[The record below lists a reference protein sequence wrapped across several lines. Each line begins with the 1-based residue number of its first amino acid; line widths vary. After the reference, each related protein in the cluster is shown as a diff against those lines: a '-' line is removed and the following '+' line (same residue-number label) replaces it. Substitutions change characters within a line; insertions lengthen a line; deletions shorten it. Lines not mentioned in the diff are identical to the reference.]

1 MSAGARAAAIEP
13 AGPADPSAGQDGARP
28 VLPRAQI
35 NLIFGTIM
43 LGMLLAALDQ
53 TIVST
58 ALPTIVGDLGG
69 AGHMSWV
76 VTSYLLAETIATVL
90 SGKFGDQFG
99 RKRVFQLS
107 VVVFIVGSFFCGL
120 AHTMTV
126 LIVARSVQG
135 LGAGGITVTATALIG
150 DVIPLRERG
159 KYQGALGAVFGV
171 TTVIGPLLGGLFTDH
186 LSWRWAFY
194 VNVPLAIV
202 VVALAARTIPGRAA
216 AALGRRAQVDYLG
229 VLFVALG
236 ASGLTLATS
245 WGGTQYAWGSA
256 TIIGLFAGSVVALAV
271 FVAVEGRAAE
281 PILPLHL
288 FRSRVFT
295 TASVLSFIVGF
306 AMFGSLTFLPSYLQ
320 YVTGA
325 SATMSGVRTLPM
337 VLGLL
342 ATAIG
347 SGQVV
352 GSTGRYRPFPIVGMA
367 VTAVAL
373 WLLSRMDEHTSI
385 VVQSLSMLVL
395 GAGIGLVMQILTIIV
410 QSTVDYRDL
419 GAATSGVTF
428 FRSLGGSF
436 GASIMGALYANKL
449 ADVLPGALAQAK
461 VSPSAVSSPS
471 GVHSLPDAA
480 RAPVI
485 DAYAQSVH
493 TVFLWAVP
501 IAVAGLLVAF
511 LLPQVALRGTARTA
525 VRGTGEGFA
534 MPASRTSDAELET
547 QIAALLRRRDRTI
560 NREIITRSGIGVDI
574 PTLWALLGVHL
585 RDRLLAQQ
593 TRPADIEDSHRL
605 PHGVLRS
612 FYDEV
617 VAGGHLA
624 RDGERLYL
632 TDRGHTVVTTLGNT
646 WTDWLLDQLADN
658 DTDRVQLDPRIRPVL
673 ARISRRLML
682 EQQPDL
688 APTAP
693 AAVGSS
699 VSGTSSTA
707 GTSSTD

>member
-1 MSAGARAAAIEP
+1 MAAGARASTADP
-13 AGPADPSAGQDGARP
+13 AGPVAGEDESRP

-120 AHTMTV
+120 AHNMTV

-159 KYQGALGAVFGV
+159 RYQGALGAVFGV

-245 WGGTQYAWGSA
+245 WGGTQYPWGSA
-256 TIIGLFAGSVVALAV
+256 TIIGLFAGSVVALAL
-271 FVAVEGRAAE
+271 FVVVESRAAE

-288 FRSRVFT
+288 FRSRVFS

-342 ATAIG
+342 ATAVG

-352 GSTGRYRPFPIVGMA
+352 GTTGRYRPFPIVGMA

-385 VVQSLSMLVL
+385 LVQSLSMLLL
-395 GAGIGLVMQILTIIV
+395 GAGIGLVMQILTIVV
-410 QSTVDYRDL
+410 QSTVDYHDL

-436 GASIMGALYANKL
+436 GASIMGAVYTNTL
-449 ADVLPGALAQAK
+449 ADVLPGALARAK
-461 VSPSAVSSPS
+461 VSPSAVTNPT
-471 GVHSLPDAA
+471 GVHSLPAAA

-501 IAVAGLLVAF
+501 VAVVGLLVA
-511 LLPQVALRGTARTA
+511 LALPQVALRGTARAT

-534 MPASRTSDAELET
+534 MPANRTSDAELET
-547 QIAALLRRRDRTI
+547 RVATLLRQRDRAAG
-560 NREIITRSGIGVDI
+560 REVIARSGVTVDL

-585 RDRLLAQQ
+585 RDRLLDQP
-593 TRPADIEDSHRL
+593 TSPATIEDNHRL

-617 VAGGHLA
+617 IAGGHLA

-632 TDRGHTVVTTLGNT
+632 TDRGHTVVTALGDA
-646 WTDWLLDQLADN
+646 WTAWLLEQLAD
-658 DTDRVQLDPRIRPVL
+658 DEADRAQLDPRIRPVL
-673 ARISRRLML
+673 ARISRRLLL
-682 EQQPDL
+682 EQQSDL
-688 APTAP
+688 SPTTAAP
-693 AAVGSS
+693 ASLTPAGSGDGGS
-699 VSGTSSTA
+699 DPS
-707 GTSSTD
+707 